1 MEVSFLPFKFSN
13 TVNHN
18 FSPFQFKGE
27 VIIPESL
34 YEKCIEEDI
43 FVKNPE
49 DKLESG
55 KTLPEKPEKGQM
67 LGTNGKV
74 FNNSYTEIFRH
85 DIKWN
90 SFNKYLKD
98 RFNDF
103 SKVNTYIYACSDGS
117 EAYSIS
123 TALQSTFGDCAD
135 KFFPIYAKDIREE
148 LIEEN
153 KKEKAEGIELLNY
166 ENTRPSVYY
175 AINDGLSNNNELMNK
190 FFEQRDN
197 GRIYFSKTVTE
208 PVEFSTA
215 NILDDVENIDST
227 HPSLF
232 MCRNMWKYVDKNYH
246 KEFAEK
252 LFDKLA
258 PGSLV
263 VIGGIDLDVMF
274 PLTLARAGFK
284 PVIEHNNN
292 KEGFEFVFERN
303 KEKAPLD
310 AKLLKE
316 VYRYKI

>member
-13 TVNHN
+13 TVNAK

-27 VIIPESL
+27 VLMPKSL

-43 FVKNPE
+43 FLKKPE
-49 DKLESG
+49 NKEESE
-55 KTLPEKPEKGQM
+55 KTLPVKLEKGQM
-67 LGTNGKV
+67 LGVNGKV

-90 SFNKYLKD
+90 SFNKYLKE

-103 SKVNTYIYACSDGS
+103 DKVNTYIYACSDGS

-123 TALQSTFGDCAD
+123 TALQSTFDDCAD
-135 KFFPIYAKDIREE
+135 KFFPIYAKDIKEG

-153 KKEKAEGIELLNY
+153 KKEKAEGIELLNC
-166 ENTRPSVYY
+166 ENTRLSVYRSIKEGLDNNDEI
-175 AINDGLSNNNELMNK
+175 INR
-190 FFEQRDN
+190 FFEKRDN

-208 PVEFSTA
+208 PVEFSVA
-215 NILDDVENIDST
+215 NILDDVENIDSKR
-227 HPSLF
+227 PSLF

-246 KEFAEK
+246 QEFADK

-263 VIGGIDLDVMF
+263 VIGGIDLDVIF
-274 PLTLARAGFK
+274 PVTLARAGFK
-284 PVIEHNNN
+284 PVVEHNNN
-292 KEGFEFVFERN
+292 KAGFEFVFERN
-303 KEKAPLD
+303 EEKNEFNS
-310 AKLLKE
+310 KLLKE
-316 VYRYKI
+316 VYGYKI